1 MPRPGLR
8 ASIDTGRRR
17 AEAAADR
24 AWAVA
29 RHRFGPL
36 PRVAP
41 FDDDVRFAIVTVNAS
56 TTRYLKLMLATLAEQ
71 RQLGLVQRLVIV
83 DQRSGDGGPPF
94 LRSLAEAAP
103 RVDMVELRSFL
114 NHARGMRAGMHALDR
129 VERDVATGA
138 RANVLLFVD
147 PDVVFRNPDAL
158 GDLATSMLAF
168 DAVLAGEVRQLP
180 GNPHPNIQASFLAIR
195 RDVTARRD
203 ISPFVNGGAPA
214 FLLQRDVARA
224 GLSIADFPT
233 NRRGFALHR
242 GRAAVQATHRYT
254 PRRSYASVAEHE
266 PHYMNVPHGARIWDE
281 IETRHAAML
290 TVDAEPELVT
300 RLAGSFEGFGTS
312 TELPR

>member
-24 AWAVA
+24 GWAVA
-29 RHRFGPL
+29 RHRLGPL
-36 PRVAP
+36 PQVAP

-56 TTRYLKLMLATLAEQ
+56 TTRYLKLMLATLSEQ
-71 RQLGLVQRLVIV
+71 RQLGLVHRLVVV
-83 DQRSGDGGPPF
+83 DQRSGDGGLPF
-94 LRSLAEAAP
+94 VRSLAETAA
-103 RVDMVELRSFL
+103 RVELVELRTFL
-114 NHARGMRAGMHALDR
+114 NHARGMRAGMRALDR
-129 VERDVATGA
+129 VERGIAVDA
-138 RANVLLFVD
+138 RANVVLFVD
-147 PDVVFRNPDAL
+147 PDVAFRNPDAL

-180 GNPHPNIQASFLAIR
+180 GNAHPNIQASFLAVR

-224 GLSIADFPT
+224 GLAIADFPT
-233 NRRGFALHR
+233 NRGGFALHR
-242 GRAAVQATHRYT
+242 GRAAVEATHRYT
-254 PRRSYASVAEHE
+254 PRRSYASVAERE
-266 PHYMNVPHGARIWDE
+266 PHYMNVPDGARIWDE
-281 IETRHAAML
+281 IETRHAALL
-290 TVDAEPELVT
+290 TVDAETELVT
-300 RLAGSFEGFGTS
+300 RLAAAFERFGKP

>member
-1 MPRPGLR
+1 
-8 ASIDTGRRR
+8 
-17 AEAAADR
+17 
-24 AWAVA
+24 
-29 RHRFGPL
+29 
-36 PRVAP
+36 
-41 FDDDVRFAIVTVNAS
+41 
-56 TTRYLKLMLATLAEQ
+56 MLATLAEQ

-103 RVDMVELRSFL
+103 RVDLVELRSFL
-114 NHARGMRAGMHALDR
+114 NHARGMRAGMRALDR
-129 VERDVATGA
+129 VERDVAADA

-147 PDVVFRNPDAL
+147 PDVVFRNIDAL

-180 GNPHPNIQASFLAIR
+180 GNPNPNIQASFLAIR

-214 FLLQRDVARA
+214 FLLQRDVVRA
-224 GLSIADFPT
+224 GLAIADFPT
-233 NRRGFALHR
+233 NRGGFALHR
-242 GRAAVQATHRYT
+242 GRAAVEATHRFT
-254 PRRSYASVAEHE
+254 PRRSYASVAERE
-266 PHYMNVPHGARIWDE
+266 PHYMNVTDGARIWDE

-290 TVDAEPELVT
+290 TVDAEADLVT
-300 RLAGSFEGFGTS
+300 RLAASFEGFGTP